1 MKADANRKHTKLDN
15 IAFILFVLSLSYLVT
30 ACFFV
35 QFKKTIFIY
44 TGSELENKRI
54 HLPTGGPSSSC
65 EIIIL
70 PNNSHG
76 GIIRVCMG
84 IFTTAL
90 RNKKYVKFSKKKN
103 LTLLPQCV
111 ACYLTAY
118 FDEKS
123 PFKRVVYFE
132 VFNVHKKSPRPSCSK
147 QQPLDRFLLRG
158 PVVRK
163 QFIDDN

>member
-1 MKADANRKHTKLDN
+1 MRGKKKARGR
-15 IAFILFVLSLSYLVT
+15 
-30 ACFFV
+30 
-35 QFKKTIFIY
+35 
-44 TGSELENKRI
+44 TGD
-54 HLPTGGPSSSC
+54 PSSSC
-65 EIIIL
+65 EVIIL
-70 PNNSHG
+70 RNNGQG
-76 GIIRVCMG
+76 GIISVCMG

-132 VFNVHKKSPRPSCSK
+132 VFNVHKKSPRLNTWAPTNPTQNPSTYTVVSLK
-147 QQPLDRFLLRG
+147 FTKNSIFPVQPTLSRSLLQKF
-158 PVVRK
+158 PV
-163 QFIDDN
+163 